1 MVPAEFGHVDAVNI
15 TILVDN
21 RADLIV
27 KSDDRVKYFTDKALL
42 AEHGYS
48 ALVHFPGDIPDDT
61 SGEDLIGKPNILW
74 DAGVTRIALM
84 ENLRRME
91 IDPHSVRAI
100 ALSHGHHDHY
110 AALSEFLTAMNLGF
124 EPKEWTEPITA
135 EKVAA
140 LKNANRVP
148 VIAHPAAFRERWW
161 KKEDGTMVG
170 PLGSPPRMEWEALG
184 AVIRPSEAPYPLR
197 PGCWTTGYVPRNSFE
212 QSGRPARLYY
222 RQGDH
227 FNRDD
232 LEEDQAIV
240 INIRDKGLVILSGCA
255 HAGIV
260 NTVNYAR
267 EISGVDRVFA
277 VIGGFHLARSTP
289 EEIQSTI
296 DAFKP
301 LRPVLLVPSHCT
313 GFKAMCAFSQ
323 QMSSQF
329 VPGVVGAT
337 YQFS

>member
-1 MVPAEFGHVDAVNI
+1 MDPNEFGHVDAVNI

-27 KSDDRVKYFTDKALL
+27 KSNDHVKFFTDKALL

-48 ALVHFPGDIPDDT
+48 ALVHFPGDVPNDIT
-61 SGEDLIGKPNILW
+61 GEDVIGDQNILW

-91 IDPHSVRAI
+91 IDPHSVSAI

-110 AALSEFLTAMNLGF
+110 AAFSEFLTAMDLGL
-124 EPKEWTEPITA
+124 EPIEWAEPITA
-135 EKVAA
+135 GKVTA
-140 LKNANRVP
+140 LKNKNRVP
-148 VIAHPAAFRERWW
+148 VVAHPAAFRERWW
-161 KKEDGTMVG
+161 QKEDGTMVG
-170 PLGSPPRMEWEALG
+170 PFPSPPIVEWEALG

-212 QSGRPARLYY
+212 QSGRPTRLYY
-222 RQGDH
+222 RQGDQ
-227 FNRDD
+227 FTPDD

-240 INIRDKGLVILSGCA
+240 INVKDKGLVVLSGCA

-296 DAFKP
+296 DAFKR
-301 LRPVLLVPSHCT
+301 LRPELLVPSHCT
-313 GFKAMCAFSQ
+313 GFEAMCAFSQ
-323 QMSSQF
+323 QMPDQV